1 MTRTKYKLLI
11 KNDKFSKFPRFTK
24 RRYRK
29 VQKWSFR
36 GFQNVSTR
44 IFFVPLT
51 LEFLLFLAS
60 TTSNRLVW
68 STHREFSAE
77 RLHISIERA
86 IVFHA
91 LHFQDES
98 HECYEMYANCGSF
111 ILVAIPSKVRWS
123 LFKQRLHLPYIS
135 IWSMQ
140 NFLEIVIFLYI
151 FLSSNWIAKQYNSN
165 ISLSKIL
172 KFFYR
177 WTDFYRIIYGW
188 REFQREILIRSWN
201 TWNISIFF
209 QYQLMT

>member
-1 MTRTKYKLLI
+1 MTRIKYKLLI
-11 KNDKFSKFPRFTK
+11 EEWYFRGMINFLVSQSVDDIV
-24 RRYRK
+24 RYK
-29 VQKWSFR
+29 KSLR
-36 GFQNVSTR
+36 GFQDVSTR

-91 LHFQDES
+91 LHFQYES

-111 ILVAIPSKVRWS
+111 ILVAIPPKVDDRCSNNAYVYHIFPFDQW
-123 LFKQRLHLPYIS
+123 K
-135 IWSMQ
+135 
-140 NFLEIVIFLYI
+140 IFLKLL
-151 FLSSNWIAKQYNSN
+151 FFMLSFNWIAKQYNSN

-172 KFFYR
+172 KFFYS
-177 WTDFYRIIYGW
+177 WIDFYRIIYDW
-188 REFQREILIRSWN
+188 KEF
-201 TWNISIFF
+201 
-209 QYQLMT
+209 